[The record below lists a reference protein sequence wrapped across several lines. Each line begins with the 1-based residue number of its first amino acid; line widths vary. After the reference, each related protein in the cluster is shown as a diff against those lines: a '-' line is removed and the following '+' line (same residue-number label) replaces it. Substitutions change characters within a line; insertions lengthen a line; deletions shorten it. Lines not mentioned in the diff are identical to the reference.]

1 MNYSRDQLIGT
12 QAIEALRLWRARDRG
27 DLTQQEY
34 LNALAATQGT
44 VAPQISQTQ
53 PECENMSAQDSQRE
67 STESLPKLMS
77 ALEVL
82 QLRRS
87 LDTGKI
93 RTQKY
98 LAQVHGH
105 AEPEQPNTS
114 FLDPLKA
121 PTAVSRA
128 EPGTDHRCTTDTR
141 AVLDYE
147 VPALHAQPPGL

>member
-53 PECENMSAQDSQRE
+53 RECENMSAQDSQRE

-93 RTQKY
+93 RTQNIWHKC
-98 LAQVHGH
+98 
-105 AEPEQPNTS
+105 
-114 FLDPLKA
+114 
-121 PTAVSRA
+121 
-128 EPGTDHRCTTDTR
+128 TDMQSPSSQIPHS
-141 AVLDYE
+141 LI
-147 VPALHAQPPGL
+147 H